1 MRDVRKA
8 LLKELVTASIWAAF
22 GLGVLFATRPV
33 WSQLLFA
40 ETGALTDQ
48 LAIRCLGL

>member
-1 MRDVRKA
+1 MGDIRAA

-40 ETGALTDQ
+40 KMGALTDQ
-48 LAIRCLGL
+48 LAIRCPGL